1 MTIDTNIL
9 IAYLSGDKSVIQFLE
24 SWRNQGG
31 FLYLST
37 IVETELLS
45 FSGWTDKEE
54 QQVRTFLEENFIS
67 ISFDRNVSRI
77 AAELKRK
84 INIKLPDAAIAATA
98 IHTKTPL
105 VTRNVKDFKKIQ
117 ELKLIE
123 A

>member
-37 IVETELLS
+37 IVETGLLS

-54 QQVRTFLEENFIS
+54 EQVKKFLEENFIS

-77 AAELKRK
+77 AAELRRK
-84 INIKLPDAAIAATA
+84 TSIKLPDAAIAATA
-98 IHTKTPL
+98 LHTKTPL